1 MRMSDARH
9 RAGEAAQ
16 ATGRAFRTGGQ
27 AGGRAT
33 RRTAALVHRLT
44 GAQGADRT
52 GLGTLIE
59 MTAVSGAADAFV
71 TVALAGT
78 IFFSTSVDQAR
89 GRVVLFLIITMAPF
103 ALLAPFIGPA
113 LDRIQQGR
121 KFVLAGTMLTRG
133 LLCYA
138 MSANVAN
145 SVTLLPAAFG
155 ILVLQKAGGVVK
167 ASVTP
172 RLLPAET
179 TLVTVNARSGL
190 ISIATSTAAAGLAAG
205 VQYSGGAAWTLRAG
219 TLIYLAAMVLALRLP
234 GQVDVPL
241 PDQEPVAAPLPTRPD
256 LQRPRDAAAPT
267 LPLPP
272 GSLPDAALPD
282 GARTASAGRGHW
294 RTLASVGPVVAEAMA
309 VNAVLRAFSGY
320 ILFLLVFLVRSVN
333 LGTVLHHPV
342 SHNLALGALALG
354 LSAGSLLSMVLG
366 SFFRGRA
373 PQLIMFSVLTIAPVV
388 TAVCAW
394 SFGLLAAV
402 VVEFTAIFCASLAK
416 LGQDSIVGT
425 EIGDE
430 IRSSTFSV
438 SETLNQVAN
447 VAGGLAGVLVSMLDN
462 GQAGLAIAAGGLV
475 VALVLL
481 TVRRRQ
487 RTRLTGAS
495 MPPPPARPA
504 PAQLQ
509 GKAQRTEPLVASGTS
524 DMMALFA
531 IGRARGD
538 TGGYGGQGGWWGRE
552 PPMPEARPPDDNW
565 ARSFATAVS
574 RSAICLAS
582 LGSGCLPRRYT
593 SEMPSSSFIRSS
605 MIGIISSG
613 FVRGCLAA
621 AATTGGDSRTRTWSA
636 WAPLRPST
644 MPNSTRWPFPRAS
657 VPAGSAEECTKTS
670 PPSSRWR
677 KPNPFSASYHLTL
690 PVGTSKT
697 SRRSELASRLRR
709 PPRDVMGAI

>member
-1 MRMSDARH
+1 MPMSDARR

-27 AGGRAT
+27 AGNRAT
-33 RRTAALVHRLT
+33 RRTAAYVHKLT

-59 MTAVSGAADAFV
+59 MTAASGAADAFV

-138 MSANVAN
+138 MSANVAD

-172 RLLPAET
+172 RLLPAEI
-179 TLVTVNARSGL
+179 TLVTANARSGL
-190 ISIATSTAAAGLAAG
+190 ISIAASTAAAGLAAG
-205 VQYSGGAAWTLRAG
+205 VQYAGGAAWTLRAG
-219 TLIYLAAMVLALRLP
+219 TLIYLAAMALALRLP
-234 GQVDVPL
+234 RQVDVPL
-241 PDQEPVAAPLPTRPD
+241 PETAVPGPLAAPLPTRPD
-256 LQRPRDAAAPT
+256 AQRPRDAAAPT
-267 LPLPP
+267 LPLGP
-272 GSLPDAALPD
+272 GAGPGGD
-282 GARTASAGRGHW
+282 RTADAGHAGRRHW

-320 ILFLLVFLVRSVN
+320 ILFLLVFLLRSVN
-333 LGTVLHHPV
+333 LGTAWHHSV
-342 SHNLALGALALG
+342 SHNFALGALALG
-354 LSAGSLLSMVLG
+354 LSAGSLASMVLG

-373 PQLIMFSVLTIAPVV
+373 PQLIMFTVLAVAPVV

-416 LGQDSIVGT
+416 LGQDSIVGS

-462 GQAGLAIAAGGLV
+462 GQAGLAIVAGFMA
-475 VALVLL
+475 VAFVLL
-481 TVRRRQ
+481 IVRRRQ
-487 RTRLTGAS
+487 R
-495 MPPPPARPA
+495 
-504 PAQLQ
+504 
-509 GKAQRTEPLVASGTS
+509 V
-524 DMMALFA
+524 
-531 IGRARGD
+531 RARD
-538 TGGYGGQGGWWGRE
+538 
-552 PPMPEARPPDDNW
+552 
-565 ARSFATAVS
+565 
-574 RSAICLAS
+574 L
-582 LGSGCLPRRYT
+582 
-593 SEMPSSSFIRSS
+593 
-605 MIGIISSG
+605 
-613 FVRGCLAA
+613 
-621 AATTGGDSRTRTWSA
+621 
-636 WAPLRPST
+636 
-644 MPNSTRWPFPRAS
+644 
-657 VPAGSAEECTKTS
+657 S
-670 PPSSRWR
+670 PQP
-677 KPNPFSASYHLTL
+677 
-690 PVGTSKT
+690 
-697 SRRSELASRLRR
+697 
-709 PPRDVMGAI
+709 